1 MNTKLRCLLRPMLLL
16 GLVLTAHANGVIQP
30 LEILSHPEGGLFIRW
45 HAVAGRTYFIQVSH
59 DPEPLTKW
67 TFAPAIEAGNNVSID
82 YELHEPTGG
91 IPDKGFFRLKY
102 TDQELAPDETVDTA
116 DFDGD
121 GLSNEDEIYTYRT
134 DPLNPDTDG
143 DGLPDGWEVA
153 HNLNPNDSSDAANL
167 FPGSNLTN
175 LQAFHAGVRADS
187 NATPTNKDGDDAED
201 TVDADPD
208 DKYVDW
214 APAGE
219 ATYAIIELEQESY
232 GVWSPNSVET
242 TVTRKASI
250 GKSGL
255 ILYDVSVSHK
265 EPEDDHFI
273 MVYSRTARVW
283 KNGSW
288 STDLSEQIT
297 PKYDIWEK
305 LHHFSELQVC
315 GNCVIGNVDYSH
327 DTIVWDPKSGG
338 TRWNMEPANGTTTR
352 L

>member
-1 MNTKLRCLLRPMLLL
+1 MLLL

-167 FPGSNLTN
+167 FPGGNLTN

-201 TVDADPD
+201 TVD
-208 DKYVDW
+208 
-214 APAGE
+214 
-219 ATYAIIELEQESY
+219 
-232 GVWSPNSVET
+232 
-242 TVTRKASI
+242 
-250 GKSGL
+250 
-255 ILYDVSVSHK
+255 
-265 EPEDDHFI
+265 
-273 MVYSRTARVW
+273 
-283 KNGSW
+283 
-288 STDLSEQIT
+288 
-297 PKYDIWEK
+297 
-305 LHHFSELQVC
+305 
-315 GNCVIGNVDYSH
+315 YSH
-327 DTIVWDPKSGG
+327 DTIVWDRKIRRHTLEYGASK
-338 TRWNMEPANGTTTR
+338 WN
-352 L
+352 